1 VLAAAGVPTDKRP
14 TFDNTGIPLTGGC
27 TASLWF
33 SNPGEN
39 VKCSASAP
47 TRGANSF
54 NCNGNASFRV
64 TEDDDDIRGNV
75 FIPQGSG
82 APTTSALRPVV
93 KAKRGPPGLIR
104 PGDLPARGWKAMT
117 KISQLGLVGKLW
129 KTGTTPASCE
139 TPGSAEEPAP
149 VKGGGSAFHR
159 PGRVVGDIYG
169 VYSGSSVSR
178 ATLSDAVSAKSMT
191 CFAKI
196 LSSKRFHSRATAR
209 RVGGVHRI
217 VIRSGGRT
225 DYVDVAGVQ
234 RGEANALVF
243 FIKYKQPFAADV
255 EQAVVSAVSKR
266 LAGQARPSFWPNTLL
281 AGGR

>member
-1 VLAAAGVPTDKRP
+1 MPRSLSGGFRA
-14 TFDNTGIPLTGGC
+14 IPSRIG
-27 TASLWF
+27 
-33 SNPGEN
+33 
-39 VKCSASAP
+39 
-47 TRGANSF
+47 
-54 NCNGNASFRV
+54 FR
-64 TEDDDDIRGNV
+64 
-75 FIPQGSG
+75 
-82 APTTSALRPVV
+82 
-93 KAKRGPPGLIR
+93 
-104 PGDLPARGWKAMT
+104 
-117 KISQLGLVGKLW
+117 
-129 KTGTTPASCE
+129 
-139 TPGSAEEPAP
+139 
-149 VKGGGSAFHR
+149 R
-159 PGRVVGDIYG
+159 PGRVIGDIYG
-169 VYSGSSVSR
+169 VYASTSVSR
-178 ATLSDAVSAKSMT
+178 QTLSDAVSAKSMS